1 MRQPEA
7 TASGVGLAPPVR
19 SALFVPANRRRWI
32 EGVHVHGADAVV
44 LDLEDATPL
53 RRKAEA
59 REVLSETIP
68 TLKDRGQGVWVRVN
82 ELGGEHISEDVEV
95 ACQPGV
101 TAICLPKVRGPEDIR
116 ELDMLIGYYEGR
128 NGLERGTVGIYP
140 LLETAAAL
148 NDPTPVFSAS
158 ARVRYAGAVAAP
170 NADVA
175 FAVGYRWSES
185 FVESLALRSNALLA
199 ARACG
204 VTNLVTGLVTSLD
217 VGLVRRFAVHSR
229 DLGYTGMFVIHPT
242 HVAAVNEAFTPTDE
256 EYWWSR
262 EILDGFASAVD
273 PEIGA
278 ILDSDGMMIDEA
290 MVQVATQISE
300 RHDLFAE
307 RDRQRDHG

>member
-1 MRQPEA
+1 MQPREA
-7 TASGVGLAPPVR
+7 AIGVGLAPPVR

-32 EGVHVHGADAVV
+32 EAVHVHGADTVV

-53 RRKAEA
+53 GRKAEA
-59 REVLSETIP
+59 RDVLRETIP
-68 TLKDRGQGVWVRVN
+68 MLSEQGQGVWVRVN
-82 ELGGEHISEDVEV
+82 ELGSEHVAEDVEV

-101 TAICLPKVRGPEDIR
+101 TAICLPKVGGPDDVR
-116 ELDMLIGYYEGR
+116 ELDLLIGYYEGR
-128 NGLERGTVGIYP
+128 NGLPRGTVGIYP

-148 NDPTPVFSAS
+148 HDPASVFSAS
-158 ARVRYAGAVAAP
+158 PRVRYAGAVAAP

-185 FVESLALRSNALLA
+185 FVETLTLRSNALLA

-204 VTNLVTGLVTSLD
+204 LANLVTGLVTSLD
-217 VGLVRRFAVHSR
+217 VNLVRRFAVQSR

-242 HVAAVNEAFTPTDE
+242 HVAAANDAFTPTDE

-278 ILDSDGMMIDEA
+278 ILDSDGKMVDEA
-290 MVQVATQISE
+290 MVQVASQIAE
-300 RHDLFAE
+300 RHDLFAA
-307 RDRQRDHG
+307 RDQRRDPE

>member
-1 MRQPEA
+1 MQQREA
-7 TASGVGLAPPVR
+7 ITSVGLAPPVR

-53 RRKAEA
+53 GRKAEA
-59 REVLSETIP
+59 REVLRATIP
-68 TLKDRGQGVWVRVN
+68 MLRERGQGVWIRVN
-82 ELGGEHISEDVEV
+82 ELGGEHIAEDVEV

-101 TAICLPKVRGPEDIR
+101 TAICLPKVGGPDDVR
-116 ELDMLIGYYEGR
+116 ELDLLIGYYEGR
-128 NGLERGTVGIYP
+128 SGLQRGTVSIYP

-148 NDPTPVFSAS
+148 HDPVSVFSAS
-158 ARVRYAGAVAAP
+158 PRVRYAGAVAAP

-185 FVESLALRSNALLA
+185 FVESLTLRSNALLA
-199 ARACG
+199 GRACG
-204 VTNLVTGLVTSLD
+204 LTNLVTGLVTSLD
-217 VGLVRRFAVHSR
+217 VDLVRRFAAHSR
-229 DLGYTGMFVIHPT
+229 GLGYTGMFVIHPT

-256 EYWWSR
+256 EYWWSK
-262 EILDGFASAVD
+262 EILEGFASAVD

-278 ILDSDGMMIDEA
+278 ILDSDGAMIDEA
-290 MVQVATQISE
+290 MVRVASQIAE

-307 RDRQRDHG
+307 RDRQRDTG